1 MKKLAFIA
9 IFQLLYIFL
18 SCKQDD
24 QKVTLIFSNPIIDS
38 CTVDIYHYISG
49 EKLYSTSFT
58 NLTGS
63 WVLDSLPTDM
73 YVLSIS
79 WQRRYIPHQ
88 MYRSSRNKQDLNE
101 QFILTK
107 NLYLNPDQE
116 TVYKVSLHPSLYDR
130 EKIELTEQPT
140 MLILPNNCKDC
151 VLSEK
156 YWHLYEKDKKAR
168 KNHVDSLQSKMSEAV
183 NNSDYTHAGELNK
196 QIQAESQ
203 SRGNSS
209 IMEQSLKQMIQQN
222 NESPV
227 TTFFVFHELYLY
239 RDFAAYKS
247 SFDNLAANARNS
259 KYYNMIRKQYEKL

>member
-1 MKKLAFIA
+1 MKKLTFAGK
-9 IFQLLYIFL
+9 LLLLSIFL
-18 SCKQDD
+18 SCKQDR
-24 QKVTLIFSNPIIDS
+24 QKVTLVFDNPLIDS

-58 NLTGS
+58 NLTGE

-79 WQRRYIPHQ
+79 WQRMYIPHH
-88 MYRSSRNKQDLNE
+88 MYRSTRNKQDLNE

-116 TVYKVSLHPSLYDR
+116 STYNVSLQPSLDR

-140 MLILPNNCKDC
+140 LSLLPNDCKDC
-151 VLSEK
+151 ALAEK
-156 YWHLYEKDKKAR
+156 YWRIYENDKQAK
-168 KNHVDSLQSKMSEAV
+168 KNNVDALQNKMAEAV
-183 NNSDYTHAGELNK
+183 NNADYKQAGELNK

-203 SRGNSS
+203 SGNNSAD
-209 IMEQSLKQMIQQN
+209 MERNLKQMIQQN
-222 NESPV
+222 NENPV
-227 TTFFVFHELYLY
+227 TSFFVFHELYLY

-247 SFDNLAANARNS
+247 SFDQLTANALNS
-259 KYYNMIRKQYEKL
+259 KYYHMIRKQYEKL

>member
-1 MKKLAFIA
+1 MKKLALTGI
-9 IFQLLYIFL
+9 ILLLCIFL
-18 SCKQDD
+18 SCKQDR
-24 QKVTLIFSNPIIDS
+24 QKVTLVFDNPLIDS

-49 EKLYSTSFT
+49 EKLHSTSFT
-58 NLTGS
+58 NLSGE

-79 WQRRYIPHQ
+79 WQRRYIPHH

-107 NLYLNPDQE
+107 NLYLNPEQE
-116 TVYKVSLHPSLYDR
+116 TTYKVSLQPSLDR
-130 EKIELTEQPT
+130 EKIELTQQPT

-156 YWHLYEKDKKAR
+156 YWQLYENDKQAR
-168 KNHVDSLQSKMSEAV
+168 KNHVDSLQNKMSEAV
-183 NNSDYTHAGELNK
+183 NNADYTYAGELNK
-196 QIQAESQ
+196 QIQEKSQ
-203 SRGNSS
+203 SRSNSS
-209 IMEQSLKQMIQQN
+209 IMEQSLKQMVQQN

-239 RDFAAYKS
+239 RDFPAYKS
-247 SFDNLAANARNS
+247 SFDNLAANAKNS